1 MRHPLLLVVPAVL
14 LALLASAAR
23 AQDAAYVDS
32 RTVISVDGA
41 RRAAHRLLTAGVEPL
56 CPGLKP
62 DEVEVDPDEDPYR
75 HVRAGPTRSAGVP
88 GHLVSLTH
96 DGTFA
101 WYERRGGDFSF
112 ARDAADEAPA
122 GGWTDEARRAF
133 ADRQLDET
141 GAVAEARRFLAA
153 CWAPCTARRFVLDG
167 AHRVLEGDQL
177 SWFVAFREVPGPG
190 ELTCYPNSPNVYVN
204 PVTRKVFRA
213 LTSNVTARVT
223 APTPIDEAGA
233 RANAARLRPGTKVDE
248 LRLSMLLRRGEPRP
262 VWRVVVSTGGADQEV
277 LVVDAV
283 TGKGRVPVE
292 D

>member
-23 AQDAAYVDS
+23 GQDAASVDS
-32 RTVISVDGA
+32 RTVLSVDAA
-41 RRAAHRLLTAGVEPL
+41 RRAAHRLLTAGVEPF

-62 DEVEVDPDEDPYR
+62 EEVEVAPDQDPWLHAR
-75 HVRAGPTRSAGVP
+75 TGPTRSAGVP

-101 WYERRGGDFSF
+101 WFERRGGDFSF

-122 GGWTDEARRAF
+122 GGWTDAACQAF
-133 ADRQLDET
+133 AARQLDEA
-141 GAVAEARRFLAA
+141 GAVAEARRFLAT
-153 CWAPCTARRFVLDG
+153 CWGPFTARRFELDD
-167 AHRVLEGDQL
+167 AHRVVGGDQL
-177 SWFVAFREVPGPG
+177 FWFVAFREVPGTG
-190 ELTCYPNSPNVYVN
+190 ELACYPNSPNVYVN

-233 RANAARLRPGTKVDE
+233 RANAARLRPGTKVEE

-262 VWRVVVSTGGADQEV
+262 VWRIVVSDGSAQEV

-283 TGKGRVPVE
+283 TGKNRVPVE

>member
-23 AQDAAYVDS
+23 GQDPASLDS
-32 RTVISVDGA
+32 RTVIPVDGA

-56 CPGLKP
+56 CPGLRP
-62 DEVEVDPDEDPYR
+62 EEVEVEPDEDPFR
-75 HVRAGPTRSAGVP
+75 HARTGPTRSAWARGLRVT
-88 GHLVSLTH
+88 LTH

-101 WYERRGGDFSF
+101 WLERRGADFSF
-112 ARDAADEAPA
+112 ARDAADDAPA

-153 CWAPCTARRFVLDG
+153 CWPPFTARRFELDD
-167 AHRVLEGDQL
+167 AQRVLQGDQL
-177 SWFVAFREVPGPG
+177 FWFVALREVPGPG
-190 ELTCYPNSPNVYVN
+190 ELACYPNTPHVYVN
-204 PVTRKVFRA
+204 PVTRQVFRA

-233 RANAARLRPGTKVDE
+233 RANALRLRPGVKVDE

-262 VWRVVVSTGGADQEV
+262 VWRVVVSDGSAQEV